1 MKLLIV
7 GIATAIATV
16 IISGGI
22 TLYLVKP
29 PEQIAP
35 EEQLPGEPD
44 ETEQNETK
52 QTTKNTTEPQDYEL
66 SMAVGEGQGELV
78 DYQNQIATAKTEL
91 AAIKAEIEAETKT
104 RNSEQESEARTKQL
118 AKLYSSMKPNSVV
131 AILSELDDALSAKI
145 LSEMNDKTAS
155 KLLDTIATSDPT
167 YAVKISKLIV
177 AARTAK
183 NAEKPIIQ

>member
-1 MKLLIV
+1 MSVII

-16 IISGGI
+16 AISGGL
-22 TLYLVKP
+22 TLYFMKP
-29 PEQIAP
+29 SEQVAP
-35 EEQLPGEPD
+35 EEELSDELD
-44 ETEQNETK
+44 ETEQTAEN
-52 QTTKNTTEPQDYEL
+52 TTKPQDYEL
-66 SMAVGEGQGELV
+66 SVAIGEGQGELV
-78 DYQNQIATAKTEL
+78 DYQDQIATAKMEL
-91 AAIKAEIEAETKT
+91 AAIKAEIEAETKA
-104 RNSEQESEARTKQL
+104 RNSKQESEARTKQL

-177 AARTAK
+177 DAKTAK